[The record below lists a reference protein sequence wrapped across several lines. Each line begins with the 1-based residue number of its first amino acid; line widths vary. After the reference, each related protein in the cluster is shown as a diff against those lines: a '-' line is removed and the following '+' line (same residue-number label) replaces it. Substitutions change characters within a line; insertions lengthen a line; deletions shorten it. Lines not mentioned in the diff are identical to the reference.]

1 MLFTRFYLF
10 IFYCFNTWCLLMLS
24 SQSRDQK
31 KKKKKKEFYVYALF
45 LTCVS
50 IGSVTVFPFVQVCA
64 SYPLQKIMKGKQTK
78 KKKKKIKRKNRLKEI
93 KKNKIFK

>member
-1 MLFTRFYLF
+1 
-10 IFYCFNTWCLLMLS
+10 MLS

-31 KKKKKKEFYVYALF
+31 KIYIYIKKEFYVYALF

-64 SYPLQKIMKGKQTK
+64 GYLLQKIMKGKQK
-78 KKKKKIKRKNRLKEI
+78 KKKKRETEKIDYK
-93 KKNKIFK
+93 KKNKRKYLNN

>member
-1 MLFTRFYLF
+1 
-10 IFYCFNTWCLLMLS
+10 MLS

-31 KKKKKKEFYVYALF
+31 KIYIYIKKEFYVYALF

-64 SYPLQKIMKGKQTK
+64 GYLLQKIMKGKQK
-78 KKKKKIKRKNRLKEI
+78 KKKKKEKQ
-93 KKNKIFK
+93 KK